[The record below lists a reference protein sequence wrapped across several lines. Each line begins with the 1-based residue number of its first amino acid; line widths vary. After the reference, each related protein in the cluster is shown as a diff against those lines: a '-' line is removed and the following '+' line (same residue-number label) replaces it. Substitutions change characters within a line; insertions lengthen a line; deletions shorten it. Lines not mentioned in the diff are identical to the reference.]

1 MSYFHVNYC
10 LRVSTLFSLVLANIR
25 ILSCFFFLFL
35 VIFSNFLT
43 IPVVREKIKVKLALA
58 IPTGAPIILVNEII
72 DTPPVVAL
80 KTIKILS
87 M

>member
-1 MSYFHVNYC
+1 M
-10 LRVSTLFSLVLANIR
+10 
-25 ILSCFFFLFL
+25 
-35 VIFSNFLT
+35 
-43 IPVVREKIKVKLALA
+43 IPVVIERIKVKLALV

-72 DTPPVVAL
+72 DIPPVVAF

>member
-1 MSYFHVNYC
+1 M
-10 LRVSTLFSLVLANIR
+10 L
-25 ILSCFFFLFL
+25 
-35 VIFSNFLT
+35 SNFLT
-43 IPVVREKIKVKLALA
+43 VALVREKIKVKLALA
-58 IPTGAPIILVNEII
+58 IPTGAPTTLVNEQI

>member
-1 MSYFHVNYC
+1 M
-10 LRVSTLFSLVLANIR
+10 LLSLLLANVR
-25 ILSCFFFLFL
+25 ILSGFFFLFL

-58 IPTGAPIILVNEII
+58 IPTGAPAILLNEII
-72 DTPPVVAL
+72 DTLPLAAL
-80 KTIKILS
+80 KTIKTLS

>member
-1 MSYFHVNYC
+1 MLF
-10 LRVSTLFSLVLANIR
+10 LFS
-25 ILSCFFFLFL
+25 FFFIVIFNNFL
-35 VIFSNFLT
+35 V

-58 IPTGAPIILVNEII
+58 IPAGAPTILVSEQV

-87 M
+87 T

>member
-1 MSYFHVNYC
+1 MSISVC
-10 LRVSTLFSLVLANIR
+10 DTKVPMLLSLLLVNIR

-58 IPTGAPIILVNEII
+58 IPTGAPTILVNEIV
-72 DTPPVVAL
+72 DTPLVVAL